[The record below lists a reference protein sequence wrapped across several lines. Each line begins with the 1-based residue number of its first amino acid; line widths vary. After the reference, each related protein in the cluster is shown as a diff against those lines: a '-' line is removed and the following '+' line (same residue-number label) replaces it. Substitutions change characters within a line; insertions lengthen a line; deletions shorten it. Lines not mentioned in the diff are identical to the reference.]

1 MTTIN
6 LKEFFYWY
14 TTDKFIEVSEEV
26 AEELR
31 ADKRY
36 EAAHRRRLTRNKAQY
51 SLDAGD
57 GIENAACEFEPSPEV
72 LVIQAEQTEYLC
84 RALNSLNDIQ
94 GRRVE
99 AHILMGSL
107 LR

>member
-14 TTDKFIEVSEEV
+14 TTDKFIEVSDEV

-36 EAAHRRRLTRNKAQY
+36 EATHPATKHSIRWTLGT
-51 SLDAGD
+51 
-57 GIENAACEFEPSPEV
+57 V
-72 LVIQAEQTEYLC
+72 LKT
-84 RALNSLNDIQ
+84 
-94 GRRVE
+94 
-99 AHILMGSL
+99 
-107 LR
+107 